1 MKRLSLSLTAALL
14 LSSGAIAQTAPPP
27 NTTEDAPPSAK
38 TAPENPESNASSS
51 SPGTISPT
59 TADGNQTISQ
69 TCDKRAADKK
79 LTGDDKVNFIKQC
92 KQGRTRES
100 S

>member
-1 MKRLSLSLTAALL
+1 MKRLSLNLTAALL
-14 LSSGAIAQTAPPP
+14 LTSGAIAQTAPPP

-38 TAPENPESNASSS
+38 TAPENPESNAA

-59 TADGNQTISQ
+59 TADQNQAVSE
-69 TCDKRAADKK
+69 TCDKRATDKK
-79 LTGDDKVNFIKQC
+79 LTGNDKVSFIKQC
-92 KQGRTRES
+92 KARES

>member
-1 MKRLSLSLTAALL
+1 MKRLSLSIAALL
-14 LSSGAIAQTAPPP
+14 LIGGAIAQTAPPP

-38 TAPENPESNASSS
+38 TAPENPESNAQ

-59 TADGNQTISQ
+59 TADRNQKVSQ
-69 TCDKRAADKK
+69 SCDKRATDKQ

-92 KQGRTRES
+92 KQGKTRAS
-100 S
+100 N